1 LDVIV
6 KGSAEAAIYKTKPGS
21 LVTRLPTHSLPS
33 ILTFVGVL
41 ELTYVKAKAVNK
53 RDPVMEYL
61 AEEERDEVAWS
72 LGGHIY
78 KV

>member
-1 LDVIV
+1 M
-6 KGSAEAAIYKTKPGS
+6 
-21 LVTRLPTHSLPS
+21 
-33 ILTFVGVL
+33 L

-72 LGGHIY
+72 LGGYINN